1 MSTGI
6 VKQWERVGAHMLAE
20 GDIVRQNGSCGV
32 VATVCEASNGLAAAY
47 GAYAVGVSF
56 RHWSPEDV
64 ARFGTHYVHTFTLF
78 PGDTLARA
86 LDPAMVLA

>member
-1 MSTGI
+1 
-6 VKQWERVGAHMLAE
+6 MLAE

-32 VATVCEASNGLAAAY
+32 VTVAREATHAVAAAY
-47 GAYAVGVSF
+47 GAYAVGVAF

-78 PGDTLARA
+78 PGDTLARSVGA
-86 LDPAMVLA
+86 